1 MIQPIVSGIMRPLFR
16 PLFSGA
22 AMAAPGDAQDDQLPA
37 GTYLVIEQSYLVG
50 SSGEFLVV
58 G

>member
-16 PLFSGA
+16 PLFIGVATA
-22 AMAAPGDAQDDQLPA
+22 AQGEQQDDQLPA
-37 GTYLVIEQSYLVG
+37 GTYLVLEQTYLVG